1 MYYYETT
8 LLHYMKNIKSLRLER
23 NLREIDVW
31 AYPSHEPYAKDL
43 VQALEEN
50 TEADTWAE
58 GIYL

>member
-1 MYYYETT
+1 
-8 LLHYMKNIKSLRLER
+8 MKNIKSLRLER

-58 GIYL
+58 GRYL